1 MYLWQKTITR
11 DVLYVVVSALVMFVC
26 GTYLPNCGIYEQE
39 SAAALAEEAQ
49 QKSIVRA
56 IQAETETDEEAR
68 QNAIIRDAVTLA
80 VEAQARRRNSRSNS
94 INGSRRSSNSRRGSG
109 SHSIS
114 IDPSMD
120 SGGGMIELSPPSVVS
135 EAKADGPPSALML
148 ATGAVS
154 SSLASTS
161 TSASASGSAEAEEY
175 DDSESLNAQGTRSP
189 RSGGR
194 GDSYMR
200 ACSFLLGYLCS
211 WRLFFRVYVASLVS
225 LAASICFWTGA
236 YNLLLEVFLWL
247 ANENETAAYT
257 LNLVLG
263 WALMWLTGT
272 LFEQAG
278 LDRGVVAP
286 SAVPASAAA
295 AAGAP
300 AILPPPDAPGSLQPY
315 HSSFEKRVRVYVRA
329 TLAITG
335 TMMFW
340 LGASMLL
347 EQASEVYYHD
357 TSDKP
362 VPQES
367 SRESRTALHCH
378 ECTEST
384 PTRNAVF
391 VLLGL
396 ALFVVTDTM
405 AVHAGVEESIQQ
417 TAALVADVNAQQQDM
432 ASSSQAAA
440 AAPSSSSSSSTV
452 VASASLP
459 RASRSARL
467 LSHPLMKHVRALSS
481 LLGVMMLWEGLWD
494 AAFTPEAEAAG
505 WGRMLVYTFVGL
517 FGLQLT
523 DSLFAN
529 SGVVPPFSI
538 NKRRTAVQQRL
549 GYQLE
554 EQKILRAGAGGQA
567 HDPDMLAQYDAR
579 QQQHQ
584 PQQPPPQATTVPSFA
599 APAPQQPLPQRQQ
612 QYHPHGTILSASAA
626 HQQQL
631 QNGLSSALSMALD
644 GIPPSPVLTPPVDH
658 TAALAQSKA
667 PFSALKD

>member
-1 MYLWQKTITR
+1 
-11 DVLYVVVSALVMFVC
+11 
-26 GTYLPNCGIYEQE
+26 
-39 SAAALAEEAQ
+39 
-49 QKSIVRA
+49 
-56 IQAETETDEEAR
+56 
-68 QNAIIRDAVTLA
+68 
-80 VEAQARRRNSRSNS
+80 
-94 INGSRRSSNSRRGSG
+94 
-109 SHSIS
+109 
-114 IDPSMD
+114 
-120 SGGGMIELSPPSVVS
+120 
-135 EAKADGPPSALML
+135 
-148 ATGAVS
+148 
-154 SSLASTS
+154 
-161 TSASASGSAEAEEY
+161 
-175 DDSESLNAQGTRSP
+175 
-189 RSGGR
+189 
-194 GDSYMR
+194 
-200 ACSFLLGYLCS
+200 
-211 WRLFFRVYVASLVS
+211 
-225 LAASICFWTGA
+225 
-236 YNLLLEVFLWL
+236 LLLEVFLWL

-286 SAVPASAAA
+286 SAVSASASAD

-300 AILPPPDAPGSLQPY
+300 AVLPPPDAPGSLQPY
-315 HSSFEKRVRVYVRA
+315 RSSFEKRVRVYVRA

-417 TAALVADVNAQQQDM
+417 TAALVADVNAQQQQDL
-432 ASSSQAAA
+432 ASSSSQAVAA
-440 AAPSSSSSSSTV
+440 SSSSSGAAA
-452 VASASLP
+452 ASAFLP
-459 RASRSARL
+459 RVSRSARL

-579 QQQHQ
+579 QQQSH
-584 PQQPPPQATTVPSFA
+584 PPQATTVPSFA
-599 APAPQQPLPQRQQ
+599 APAPQQPLPQRQH

-631 QNGLSSALSMALD
+631 QNGLSSALSMALED

-667 PFSALKD
+667 PFSALRD